1 MQDTMDVWSLDPT
14 PTIERRALSSQK
26 YFRAE
31 LHPYRRLC
39 KKTHEIF
46 MHQTSC
52 TSMQQ
57 AQARAQQGKMLFH
70 SVALMHV
77 CPRDAGST
85 ACAMCADGNAY
96 GHRRPRI
103 ETPCPFP
110 LLSNGEVGDLETPPN
125 HEELLQLLALLHPYR
140 RLCKLTHLAFE
151 NQEKCTTLAEIQQ
164 LATNAL
170 DLFATSEDPREQ
182 ACMTETCGAGCELC
196 MEHAAYGVHRPRHAI
211 DTRHDTWL
219 M

>member
-1 MQDTMDVWSLDPT
+1 MDPI

-164 LATNAL
+164 LATDAL

-196 MEHAAYGVHRPRHAI
+196 MEHAAYGVHRPRH
-211 DTRHDTWL
+211 DTWL
-219 M
+219 